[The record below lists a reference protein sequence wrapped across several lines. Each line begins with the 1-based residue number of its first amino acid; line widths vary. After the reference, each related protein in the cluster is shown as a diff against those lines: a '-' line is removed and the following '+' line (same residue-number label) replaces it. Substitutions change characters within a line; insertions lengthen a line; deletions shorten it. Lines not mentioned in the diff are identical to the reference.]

1 MVAINRLIVLQSNCL
16 VMADPGAAAMFGPIV
31 KAVGG
36 HIVSHACNTRIMMK
50 KGKGEQRIVKLIDS
64 ATMPEAECVIQLTDK
79 GIEDVE

>member
-1 MVAINRLIVLQSNCL
+1 MDIITKLIVVQLNHL